1 MAYANGRVPLS
12 LLVHL
17 GGNLYM
23 FPGMYQRWLNLVALV
38 KQRHGVTLR
47 ITRGTKG
54 WDDWNGYRSYEAQV
68 VYRRE
73 LGGMAARA
81 GYSSHGG
88 SYQGRES
95 GAIDVANWAAIGR
108 DAFFKACRDV
118 GLTPGT
124 DSRENWHVVDYSP
137 WAGPSGG
144 GGGSV
149 DIMNATQEA
158 KLDAV
163 LAALGAGGLAPSGSV
178 VWPDTIM
185 GNIRTTMVK
194 VANLGAW
201 MSEGGADVD
210 AGSAKPGT
218 VAARV
223 INLDRQV
230 TGADGFDT
238 ATSQSVAG
246 RVIDIQNRVG
256 ITDAQI
262 AVIAEAVVDAVKVE
276 LGGITVDVNYDAIAT
291 AVRQKFA
298 AEPLK

>member
-47 ITRGTKG
+47 ITRGSQG
-54 WDDWNGYRSYEAQV
+54 WDDWNGYRPYEAQV
-68 VYRRE
+68 IYRQK
-73 LGGMAARA
+73 LGNMAAYP

-88 SYQGRES
+88 SYGGRES
-95 GAIDVANWAAIGR
+95 GAIDVNNWAAIGR

-163 LAALGAGGLAPSGSV
+163 LAALGAGGLAPAGTV
-178 VWPDTIM
+178 TWPDTIM
-185 GNIRTTMVK
+185 GNIRTTMTK
-194 VANLGAW
+194 VANIDAW
-201 MSEGGADVD
+201 MSEGGEGVN
-210 AGSAKPGT
+210 AGAAKPGT
-218 VAARV
+218 VASRQ
-223 INLDRQV
+223 INLDRQM
-230 TGADGFDT
+230 TGANGQYVDT
-238 ATSQSVAG
+238 NAIA
-246 RVIDIQNRVG
+246 RLADIQANMG
-256 ITDAQI
+256 ISDAQI
-262 AVIAEAVVDAVKVE
+262 AVIAEAVVDAVQAQIDGLEV
-276 LGGITVDVNYDAIAT
+276 TVDVGAIAV
-291 AVRQKFA
+291 AVRQRFA
-298 AEPLK
+298 DDPIK